1 MFDSGSVFDSSG
13 NEQDSQFTYP
23 DMPAPGPMPAGF
35 GPIRTLAGPQGP
47 QGPHDAYAP
56 LSDMPLLSSD
66 SSPEPTR
73 VAEGELQDM
82 FVTVAKADSLSD
94 FSTGSM
100 TLRTASVMVLGASCA
115 LSQLFTRNVI
125 KNACIA
131 LPDLCRSS
139 K

>member
-1 MFDSGSVFDSSG
+1 MFDTGSVFDSSG

-35 GPIRTLAGPQGP
+35 GSIRTLAGPQGP

-73 VAEGELQDM
+73 VAEGEFQDM
-82 FVTVAKADSLSD
+82 HTSLLPLHEL
-94 FSTGSM
+94 
-100 TLRTASVMVLGASCA
+100 TLRLISA
-115 LSQLFTRNVI
+115 LV
-125 KNACIA
+125 A
-131 LPDLCRSS
+131 
-139 K
+139 

>member
-1 MFDSGSVFDSSG
+1 VDLFSDLFFGSLQSPAMFDSESVFDSSG

-56 LSDMPLLSSD
+56 LSNMPLLSSD

-73 VAEGELQDM
+73 VAEGELQD
-82 FVTVAKADSLSD
+82 TQ
-94 FSTGSM
+94 
-100 TLRTASVMVLGASCA
+100 SCYRRM
-115 LSQLFTRNVI
+115 S
-125 KNACIA
+125 
-131 LPDLCRSS
+131 
-139 K
+139 

>member
-1 MFDSGSVFDSSG
+1 MVLPASLPAILHTLFVAVATVNLISDLFSDVLQAPAMFDSGSVFDSSG

-56 LSDMPLLSSD
+56 LSNLPLLSSD

-82 FVTVAKADSLSD
+82 QSCYR
-94 FSTGSM
+94 
-100 TLRTASVMVLGASCA
+100 RT
-115 LSQLFTRNVI
+115 N
-125 KNACIA
+125 
-131 LPDLCRSS
+131 
-139 K
+139 